1 LSFVYDVL
9 WLILRGYDMTG
20 DDEES
25 GGVEAKI
32 RKFSLYMVII
42 GLICKFLMTFV
53 YWMASLRYEDLIDE
67 RSVLP

>member
-1 LSFVYDVL
+1 
-9 WLILRGYDMTG
+9 MTG